1 MSYEVRLNSRIA
13 QVDLL
18 SREGSVAGISV
29 DGREYEADIIMVEP
43 GVYSIL
49 LNGRSYNVELF
60 PGERPKTYTINTK
73 RDAFDAE
80 IIDAE
85 ARYRMNTGSSI
96 SSDSDKILVSPMPG
110 KVVRVLVAK
119 GDKVVVGQPLVVV
132 SAMKMESEFRS
143 KVDGTISEVRV
154 GEGDT
159 VESRQILVVI
169 D

>member
-18 SREGSVAGISV
+18 SHEGSLASISI
-29 DGREYEADIIMVEP
+29 DGREYEADIIMVEQ

-49 LNGRSYNVELF
+49 LDGRSYNVELF

-96 SSDSDKILVSPMPG
+96 STDSDKVLVSPMPG
-110 KVVRVLVAK
+110 KVVKVLVSQ
-119 GDKVVVGQPLVVV
+119 GEQVTIGQPLVVV

-143 KVDGTISEVRV
+143 KVDGIVSEVRV
-154 GEGDT
+154 SEGDT
-159 VESRQILVVI
+159 VEGRQVMVVI